1 MARVY
6 TQTLA
11 TDCCLKGW
19 KVSISECM
27 EEMRNK
33 DWKVSIS
40 VCIEEMRKEKER
52 EGGDCMS
59 VEGVG
64 DSAGTEKWLWWN
76 GIEGNIAVGSNP
88 WER

>member
-11 TDCCLKGW
+11 TDYCLKGW
-19 KVSISECM
+19 KVSISVCM
-27 EEMRNK
+27 
-33 DWKVSIS
+33 
-40 VCIEEMRKEKER
+40 EEMRKEKER

-64 DSAGTEKWLWWN
+64 DSAGT
-76 GIEGNIAVGSNP
+76 
-88 WER
+88 

>member
-19 KVSISECM
+19 KVSISVCM
-27 EEMRNK
+27 
-33 DWKVSIS
+33 
-40 VCIEEMRKEKER
+40 EEMRKEKER

-64 DSAGTEKWLWWN
+64 DSAGTKKWLWWN
-76 GIEGNIAVGSNP
+76 CIEGNIAVGSNP

>member
-19 KVSISECM
+19 KVSISVCM
-27 EEMRNK
+27 
-33 DWKVSIS
+33 
-40 VCIEEMRKEKER
+40 EEMRKEKER

>member
-19 KVSISECM
+19 KVSISVCM
-27 EEMRNK
+27 
-33 DWKVSIS
+33 
-40 VCIEEMRKEKER
+40 EEMRKEKER

-76 GIEGNIAVGSNP
+76 GIEGNIATL
-88 WER
+88 R

>member
-19 KVSISECM
+19 KVSISVCM
-27 EEMRNK
+27 
-33 DWKVSIS
+33 
-40 VCIEEMRKEKER
+40 EEMRKEKESV
-52 EGGDCMS
+52 GGDCMS

-64 DSAGTEKWLWWN
+64 DSGGTEKWLWWN
-76 GIEGNIAVGSNP
+76 GIESSTATWRWGATPGRG
-88 WER
+88 ERGGEGGGAA

>member
-19 KVSISECM
+19 KVLISVCM
-27 EEMRNK
+27 EEIM
-33 DWKVSIS
+33 
-40 VCIEEMRKEKER
+40 KEKDR

-59 VEGVG
+59 VEGVE
-64 DSAGTEKWLWWN
+64 DSAGTKKWL
-76 GIEGNIAVGSNP
+76 
-88 WER
+88 